1 MLVLLVVLLVPC
13 ALVSA
18 LVRCDE
24 SWSSTA
30 ALAFAGSSALV
41 RRSNAPPAAA
51 EASVIGA
58 RKKERTSPVV
68 TVRGSRTERER
79 ERLRLTQQLRDT
91 KKERVYFSRQ
101 IRWPSFQRPTHMS
114 AFLCVA
120 DVLSACTYLP
130 RRQKVDVFV

>member
-24 SWSSTA
+24 TWSPT
-30 ALAFAGSSALV
+30 ALAFASSSALV
-41 RRSNAPPAAA
+41 WRSNAPPRAAA

-68 TVRGSRTERER
+68 TVRQRER
-79 ERLRLTQQLRDT
+79 ERDSVIEAALDAGFGDEARGMCTYALEIR
-91 KKERVYFSRQ
+91 RQ
-101 IRWPSFQRPTHMS
+101 MCE
-114 AFLCVA
+114 FLCVKCCWFL
-120 DVLSACTYLP
+120 VKGC
-130 RRQKVDVFV
+130 